1 MRSGYESA
9 GVGTTSWGGNCSNF
23 PFANLPFASR
33 GGTFYYNNVGADTGT
48 FAFDRGYGGN
58 NANTDFSVVL
68 VP

>member
-23 PFANLPFASR
+23 PFASR

-48 FAFDRGYGGN
+48 FAFDRGYGSN
-58 NANTDFSVVL
+58 NANTGFRVVL

>member
-9 GVGTTSWGGNCSNF
+9 GVGTTSWGGNCSNL

-48 FAFDRGYGGN
+48 FAFDRSYGGN
-58 NANTDFSVVL
+58 NANTGFSVVL

>member
-9 GVGTTSWGGNCSNF
+9 GVGTTSWGGNCS
-23 PFANLPFASR
+23 NLPFASR

-58 NANTDFSVVL
+58 NANTGFSVVL

>member
-1 MRSGYESA
+1 M
-9 GVGTTSWGGNCSNF
+9 GGNCSNL

-33 GGTFYYNNVGADTGT
+33 GSTFYYNNVGADTGT

-58 NANTDFSVVL
+58 NANTGFSVVL

>member
-1 MRSGYESA
+1 MRSSYESA

-23 PFANLPFASR
+23 PFASR
-33 GGTFYYNNVGADTGT
+33 GGTFYNNNVGADTGT

-58 NANTDFSVVL
+58 NANTGFSVVL